1 MSRNAPYT
9 GPSNSSDTA
18 GLDANSMAAALH
30 AYKLLGDCFERATD
44 EQMPEHTMYLDAPLA
59 LIREQIEDRSRIER
73 ELASAVQ
80 LSRHKGISWRAIGAA
95 LGVSAADA
103 RLKFKDQ

>member
-1 MSRNAPYT
+1 MSRDVPYT
-9 GPSNSSDTA
+9 GPSDSSDLA

-30 AYKLLGDCFERATD
+30 SYRLLGDCFEKASED
-44 EQMPEHTMYLDAPLA
+44 ELPELGVYLEAPLA
-59 LIREQIEDRSRIER
+59 LIRERIEDRSRIER
-73 ELASAVQ
+73 ELVSAVQ

-103 RLKFKDQ
+103 RLRFKDQ